1 MGGIKMN
8 ETIKKIKEIIE
19 QYMEGLIMDEE
30 ALNKIVYELII
41 DGVIKQS
48 N

>member
-1 MGGIKMN
+1 MN